1 MDRTLLATSLLEAA
15 RGQYG
20 SREEFSFGSVLRDLE
35 LDRKVA
41 VFGGE
46 GFGSDLRVQY
56 DMLIIRSG
64 PSSGPDSGPGSY
76 KAVYGMPVVPVA
88 AAWVPDSSAPEADR
102 TLGEF
107 FFLLL
112 GGSKGFMSVCKD
124 IDDTFC
130 GYLAGPESLWEG
142 LRSREDY
149 LAVLPSAAPQ
159 LPAEWLPLLADKL
172 LEAPLSSFPVMR
184 SLSRFWAPGGV
195 VLLGDAAH
203 TVTPALGQGLNSAL
217 QDCELLGLN
226 SALQD
231 CELLV
236 AELRAGQA
244 ASSPESLDAAL
255 RRFSEARAPEIRA
268 LQELELLQSTS
279 LARLNLSA
287 GLSAVLPLLLRK
299 WLVIHYSGLALVG
312 TVVATISA
320 EGRRKKRAEAA
331 AAQAAGT
338 GTGTAEARAAEAAA
352 GASGVEAA
360 QQAVADALGAQM
372 VATYVR
378 SLPMH
383 ELLRGH
389 MGYRDMLTRLY
400 GMAAFGIYGGS
411 TAAAAAADMRAAFRE
426 EASKLLDAAT
436 NRRRKVKSFSSV
448 SSTEANYVLD
458 TLGILEVVGKEVAA
472 GELQVPDEPKCSGFE
487 CESYGSEDKATPHLL
502 QHHKKQLEI
511 LGVAFG
517 RPGGFKVYDVQKNK
531 ADSLTL
537 VWGDQTYRGIF
548 DSCIAPFGLTEASAL
563 RQCRIVYQHQMDMA
577 YRMQAKHLMA
587 HATRSLL
594 TLRLE
599 QIPEE
604 EQRGSWRR

>member
-1 MDRTLLATSLLEAA
+1 METTGWRVRVFERRPEPGPASTSRQRSWVLAMYPRGIRPVQSVASVPLLAERAYKGLVVVPAKEGAKPVVLERTGDPRGIRPVQSVASVPLLAERAYKGLVVVPAKEGAKPVVLERTGVLMDRTLLATSLLEAA
-15 RGQYG
+15 RGQYA
-20 SREEFSFGSVLRDLE
+20 SRVEFSFGSALRDLE

-46 GFGSDLRVQY
+46 GSGSDLRVQY
-56 DMLIIRSG
+56 DMLVGADGANSTVRSLLAAAYPGQFDTEIISSG

-88 AAWVPDSSAPEADR
+88 AAWAPDSSAPEADR

-107 FFLLL
+107 FFFLS

-124 IDDTFC
+124 IDGTFC

-217 QDCELLGLN
+217 QDCELL
-226 SALQD
+226 
-231 CELLV
+231 V
-236 AELRAGQA
+236 AELRPGQA

-299 WLVIHYSGLALVG
+299 WLVINYSGLALVG
-312 TVVATISA
+312 TVVATIAA

-360 QQAVADALGAQM
+360 QQAMADTLGAQM

-378 SLPMH
+378 SPPMY

-400 GMAAFGIYGGS
+400 GMAALGTGCTAVLLYGIGS
-411 TAAAAAADMRAAFRE
+411 LLSAAAAR
-426 EASKLLDAAT
+426 
-436 NRRRKVKSFSSV
+436 
-448 SSTEANYVLD
+448 VL
-458 TLGILEVVGKEVAA
+458 A
-472 GELQVPDEPKCSGFE
+472 G
-487 CESYGSEDKATPHLL
+487 
-502 QHHKKQLEI
+502 
-511 LGVAFG
+511 
-517 RPGGFKVYDVQKNK
+517 
-531 ADSLTL
+531 
-537 VWGDQTYRGIF
+537 
-548 DSCIAPFGLTEASAL
+548 
-563 RQCRIVYQHQMDMA
+563 
-577 YRMQAKHLMA
+577 
-587 HATRSLL
+587 
-594 TLRLE
+594 
-599 QIPEE
+599 
-604 EQRGSWRR
+604 